1 MEAGDYLTAV
11 EYYNRSLQ
19 LNPGN
24 SNGKMMLQRLAQQ
37 PGPF

>member
-11 EYYNRSLQ
+11 KFYNLSLD

-24 SNGKMMLQRLAQQ
+24 ANGKMMLQRLEAR